1 MTDISNPAKPMKT
14 NKLLLLL
21 AALPAFWGCASFNHG
36 DILVE
41 RSAAKAM
48 LEDTSIRPF
57 SEIKLSWKNFPYRSA
72 SDLIGEGSVSRPK
85 KPKSVP
91 VPPEDSADLTRQARE
106 VFAKAGLYDSQKG
119 FGTLTLEMTTFGRWT
134 YRELLRS
141 YLVDTSFIFII
152 PSALR
157 VNYFLTADFQT
168 STGTARVET
177 EATNKTTFHL
187 LLAPLYP
194 FTAPGGRENKL
205 LKQLLWRSATD
216 VYAKQK
222 AAGPAIPGAAPA
234 APVVPQAAAP
244 APEEEPVPVPPDEPA
259 RDWNEEPQDD

>member
-1 MTDISNPAKPMKT
+1 MSAAAANIMTKT
-14 NKLLLLL
+14 HKLLLLL
-21 AALPAFWGCASFNHG
+21 AVLPAFWGCASFNHG

-57 SEIKLSWKNFPYRSA
+57 SEVKLSWKNFPYRSA

-85 KPKSVP
+85 KPKAVP
-91 VPPEDSADLTRQARE
+91 APPEDAADLTRQARE
-106 VFAKAGLYDSQKG
+106 VFSKAGLYDSQKG
-119 FGTLTLEMTTFGRWT
+119 YGTLTLELTTFGRWT
-134 YRELLRS
+134 YRELMRS

-157 VNYFLTADFQT
+157 VNYFLAADFQT
-168 STGTARVET
+168 STGPARVET

-216 VYAKQK
+216 VYLKLK
-222 AAGPAIPGAAPA
+222 TAGQAQPGPQPA
-234 APVVPQAAAP
+234 VQAASPAP
-244 APEEEPVPVPPDEPA
+244 APEAEPVPVPPDEPA
-259 RDWNEEPQDD
+259 RDWSGEPPDD